1 MRVIPDPNGYLVEV
15 IVLKELE
22 DLPRPER
29 ATVGPAS
36 YGNEMQLPMIR
47 RGVLIAAAASVV
59 LGGLGACAPT
69 INVKVEPINIYAK
82 LDADVRIRLDK
93 EVQSA
98 IQQNPNLF

>member
-1 MRVIPDPNGYLVEV
+1 M
-15 IVLKELE
+15 
-22 DLPRPER
+22 
-29 ATVGPAS
+29 T
-36 YGNEMQLPMIR
+36 R
-47 RGVLIAAAASVV
+47 RGVFIAAAAASAMA
-59 LGGLGACAPT
+59 GLGACAPT